1 MEHIVEYYAVL
12 SKTKNN
18 NVLVEVPDLDMF
30 SYGSDMTEAM
40 DETERCIAEE
50 CIGRLSINQPLPVPT
65 KKEDLDSYILKN
77 FKETM
82 VVPMFVKFNYTRP
95 TNLDDIKEK
104 ATSLGESIKG
114 VKDKLEHLRKIK
126 KDNRKLKKQIRKES
140 NENLKEMQQA
150 FDEWNGIIDKQV
162 KESDG
167 RVKEIL
173 KGLKNLDDTDEE
185 E

>member
-12 SKTKNN
+12 SKTNN
-18 NVLVEVPDLDMF
+18 GSVLVEVPDLDMY

-40 DETERCIAEE
+40 DETEKCIAEE
-50 CIGRLSINQPLPVPT
+50 CIWRLSINQPLPTPT

-77 FKETM
+77 FEKTM
-82 VVPMFVKFNYTRP
+82 TVPMVIRFNYTRP
-95 TNLDDIKEK
+95 TEVADIKEK
-104 ATSLGESIKG
+104 ADSLGESFRGILEKLKHLHE
-114 VKDKLEHLRKIK
+114 VKK
-126 KDNRKLKKQIRKES
+126 NTRKLKKRIRKES

-150 FDEWNGIIDKQV
+150 FKEWDDIIDSQMS
-162 KESDG
+162 ESDG

-173 KGLKNLDDTDEE
+173 EGLKNLDDTDEE